1 MNIIDGLQNLI
12 KNFIENEESL
22 SIDLKKN
29 EYDVPVVTIRV
40 SHSDMRK
47 VIGIQGKIYRAI
59 KTLVRFSLRNDLA
72 DVIIDVVGQ

>member
-1 MNIIDGLQNLI
+1 MNIIDGLKNLI
-12 KNFIENEESL
+12 KNFIENEELL

-29 EYDVPVVTIRV
+29 EYDVPVITIKV

-59 KTLVRFSLRNDLA
+59 KTLVRSSLRNDLA
-72 DVIIDVVGQ
+72 DVIIDVVG